1 MLGDPVG
8 DVFSEKSDCIT
19 APVAVLIIF
28 SLGRVSTEFIDF
40 FFLKVERRRKYT
52 VTVSF
57 SPSYFFVLAAAL
69 LWSSGVFSYTC
80 TNTTGCNASLV
91 AKAFSEIP
99 PAHYL
104 RRRSLIHLQS
114 MCQMNKS

>member
-57 SPSYFFVLAAAL
+57 SPSYFFCFGRCFAVEF
-69 LWSSGVFSYTC
+69 WGVF
-80 TNTTGCNASLV
+80 
-91 AKAFSEIP
+91 
-99 PAHYL
+99 
-104 RRRSLIHLQS
+104 IHVY
-114 MCQMNKS
+114 

>member
-40 FFLKVERRRKYT
+40 FF
-52 VTVSF
+52 
-57 SPSYFFVLAAAL
+57 
-69 LWSSGVFSYTC
+69 
-80 TNTTGCNASLV
+80 
-91 AKAFSEIP
+91 
-99 PAHYL
+99 
-104 RRRSLIHLQS
+104 
-114 MCQMNKS
+114 